1 MSVCTSGNGSIVLLC
16 CVTSNYYVKLLRYGP
31 MSWYRLHYVIRF
43 IVTKDKERERGEREG
58 MRIR

>member
-16 CVTSNYYVKLLRYGP
+16 RVTSNYYVKLLRYGP
-31 MSWYRLHYVIRF
+31 MSWYWLHYVITF
-43 IVTKDKERERGEREG
+43 SVTKDKERERGERKG